1 MAKKLK
7 QLDQQVIVLT
17 GATSGI
23 GLATARM
30 AAEAGAKLV
39 LVARDGDALDTLAHE
54 MRQRGV
60 DVATVAAD
68 VGDTA
73 DVERIGKEAIARYGR
88 VDTWINNA
96 GGSVYGT
103 NEQVPLAD
111 MERVMQ
117 TNLWGCVN
125 GSLEAVKLMKTRGGG
140 ALINIGSEVS
150 DRSIPLQGTYAA
162 SKHAIKAFTE
172 SLRMELD
179 KENAPISVT
188 LIKPSAIATPFAEHA
203 KNYMEQEPA
212 LPPPNY
218 APEIVAKAI
227 LHAAVKPEREL
238 FAGGHAK
245 AASVLGGLLPRGM
258 DRFMR
263 GTMFD
268 QQQSDK
274 PSRAGRKDALHG
286 SDPAQELRSRNRSAA
301 KVSESSPYTAF
312 ELKPAPLKAALVG
325 GVLLAGWALAGRPG
339 LRKTWRA

>member
-1 MAKKLK
+1 MGYKLK
-7 QLDQQVIVLT
+7 KLDQQVIVIT

-39 LVARDGDALDTLAHE
+39 LAARDGDALDTLAHE

-60 DVATVAAD
+60 EVATVAAD
-68 VGDTA
+68 VGEA
-73 DVERIGKEAIARYGR
+73 GDVERIGKAAIERYGR

-103 NEQVPLAD
+103 NEQVALAD

-125 GSLEAVKLMKTRGGG
+125 GSLEAVKLMKASGGG
-140 ALINIGSEVS
+140 ALINLGSEVS
-150 DRSIPLQGTYAA
+150 DRAIPLQGTYAA

-203 KNYMEQEPA
+203 KNYMDHEPA

-218 APEIVAKAI
+218 APELVAEAI

-238 FAGGHAK
+238 FVGGHAK
-245 AASVLGGLLPRGM
+245 ASSVLGGLMPRAM

-263 GTMFD
+263 GSMFD

-274 PSRAGRKDALHG
+274 LSRNGRTDSLHAPDA
-286 SDPAQELRSRNRSAA
+286 AQQLRSRNRSPA
-301 KVSESSPYTAF
+301 KVTESSPYTAF
-312 ELKPAPLKAALVG
+312 EMQSAPVKVALFG
-325 GVLLAGWALAGRPG
+325 GVLLAGWALIGRPG
-339 LRKTWRA
+339 LRKT